1 MNIKSNIEQL
11 LEPLNIYNL
20 HEQNE
25 TSNEILTYSTPLQQL
40 NNQIDELINEAFIQ
54 TANNYGLQ
62 LKEEL
67 LFLDIN
73 PNTSLDIR
81 RNKILHAL
89 LTNPDNFTKNGIIN
103 SLKSTGFYSEITENY
118 SEESITISQQNK
130 DVKLNNITK
139 IKNAALKILPAH
151 LDVIFNIGNEIT
163 WNKFEEMAID
173 PSKEFCWDD
182 FETQ

>member
-67 LFLDIN
+67 LLLDFY
-73 PNTSLDIR
+73 PVQEG
-81 RNKILHAL
+81 L
-89 LTNPDNFTKNGIIN
+89 L
-103 SLKSTGFYSEITENY
+103 L
-118 SEESITISQQNK
+118 
-130 DVKLNNITK
+130 
-139 IKNAALKILPAH
+139 
-151 LDVIFNIGNEIT
+151 
-163 WNKFEEMAID
+163 
-173 PSKEFCWDD
+173 
-182 FETQ
+182 